1 MNVRAVFGALLA
13 VLAIAGALLLGACGG
28 GAKPEP
34 AGVTKPSFSE
44 AVASK
49 LAAIL
54 DIDADK
60 LLWETA
66 DTSAWKDA
74 QLFAN
79 RILGEVE
86 APSLE
91 EMQITVLADE
101 TTDSGR
107 TVVVRVQVAD
117 IIADYRVSMQEVSGR
132 WRVTTY
138 DVTQIE
144 EAMGR

>member
-34 AGVTKPSFSE
+34 EGVTKPSFSE

-49 LAAIL
+49 LAATL
-54 DIDADK
+54 DLDADK
-60 LLWETA
+60 LLWEA
-66 DTSAWKDA
+66 EDTSAWRDA

-101 TTDSGR
+101 TTDSER
-107 TVVVRVQVAD
+107 TVVVRVQVAGV
-117 IIADYRVSMQEVSGR
+117 IADYRVSMREVSGR

-138 DVTQIE
+138 EVAQIE
-144 EAMGR
+144 EAIGR

>member
-1 MNVRAVFGALLA
+1 MNVRAVFAALLA
-13 VLAIAGALLLGACGG
+13 VLAIAGALLVGACGG

-34 AGVTKPSFSE
+34 EGVTKTSFSKT
-44 AVASK
+44 VASK

-60 LLWETA
+60 LLWEA
-66 DTSAWKDA
+66 EDTSAWRDA
-74 QLFAN
+74 QLFAD

-91 EMQITVLADE
+91 EMQMTVLADE
-101 TTDSGR
+101 TTDSER
-107 TVVVRVQVAD
+107 TVAVRVQVAD
-117 IIADYRVSMQEVSGR
+117 IIADYQVSMREVSGR
-132 WRVTTY
+132 WRVTAY
-138 DVTQIE
+138 EVAQVE